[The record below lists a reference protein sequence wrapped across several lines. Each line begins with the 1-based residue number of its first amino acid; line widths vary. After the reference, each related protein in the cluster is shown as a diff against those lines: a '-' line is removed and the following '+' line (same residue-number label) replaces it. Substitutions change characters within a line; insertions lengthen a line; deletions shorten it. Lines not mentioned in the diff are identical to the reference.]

1 MHNAQCTIEVAP
13 CFNAQCTM
21 RRRRK
26 LNTYFTVYFL
36 CKYSH
41 SPFT

>member
-1 MHNAQCTIEVAP
+1 MHNAQLRLRLVLMHNCR
-13 CFNAQCTM
+13 M
-21 RRRRK
+21 RHRRK